1 MLLFTLFA
9 IREEVYPQAVFDRN
23 SKHPVVLCVWSVKR
37 YFNFIF
43 FLLLGLLYMICR
55 LISSPIRMPL
65 GHTVPGYSNI
75 SRITS
80 LRTYVLMSVSNH
92 ISRLGELLLNML
104 WLWIV
109 LYFHETCF

>member
-23 SKHPVVLCVWSVKR
+23 SKHPVVFCVWSAKH
-37 YFNFIF
+37 YLNFIF
-43 FLLLGLLYMICR
+43 FLLLGLLYMIWR
-55 LISSPIRMPL
+55 LISSPVRMPF

-80 LRTYVLMSVSNH
+80 LRTYILMSVSNP
-92 ISRLGELLLNML
+92 INRLSELLLNML
-104 WLWIV
+104 CL
-109 LYFHETCF
+109 